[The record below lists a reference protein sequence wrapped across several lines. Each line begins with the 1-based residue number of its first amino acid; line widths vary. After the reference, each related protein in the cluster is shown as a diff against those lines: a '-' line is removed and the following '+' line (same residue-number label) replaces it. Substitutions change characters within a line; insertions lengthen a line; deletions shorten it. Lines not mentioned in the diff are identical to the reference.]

1 MQSTNK
7 LSVPFQNKVT
17 IRTNITDLVSGVTYT
32 TNSDGTERVYYNID
46 TNNFPPADF
55 IEGEDVDV
63 FEWEEENRIDFV
75 TEYKYYDIVTNTSG
89 NFLDE
94 NTGIKVE
101 LDYVSRNLIT
111 AGNTLD
117 FSNNALVFL
126 TNELSN
132 DYNISDSIF
141 GIHTNVNTT
150 TNELSYCISENNLL
164 RSSIVTVNNSN
175 VESSKLEIQGIRD
188 ESVTND
194 ICYNLSVTTIDQ
206 STTHNGSVQYLGNS
220 ANNIN
225 FKKLIIGYNL
235 DVTINDVK
243 IYQLNPYVIGTHDI
257 LILLERNI
265 STEVSNYT
273 RDIVDITEINDLNPS
288 PLMEFGSTLYGSAYQ
303 DVAYGFRVEMRFK
316 DNNNDINSSPFL
328 FYMADNTTNNP
339 STNFTDSSNAFYIIK
354 RNASGRIGK
363 QYIINM
369 PGLSYVDILTPIIAA
384 SNFETTYN
392 TIIIDVSNNNVEIT
406 TSVNSDKITLG
417 FLNNDQYT
425 GLINNYVFNRIW
437 VGYDLNL
444 DVEMLKITTLI

>member
-265 STEVSNYT
+265 SAEVSNYT

-339 STNFTDSSNAFYIIK
+339 STNFTDSSNAFYTIK